1 MEGEMTRRK
10 AATARVDWFYA
21 RPGCESC
28 EKARAEL
35 DRRGIAV
42 GEERSTREPLGERE
56 AAALLADVD
65 EVWISRGRSVDA
77 RPAAHTRVADLKGP
91 TGGIRAPMLRRGGR
105 LLVGFREST
114 LREWL
119 DKT

>member
-1 MEGEMTRRK
+1 MSRAKSASGG
-10 AATARVDWFYA
+10 VDWFYA

-28 EKARAEL
+28 EKVRGEL
-35 DRRGIAV
+35 ARRGIGI
-42 GEERSTREPLGERE
+42 GEERSTRQPMGAPE
-56 AAALLADVD
+56 AAALLAGVD
-65 EVWISRGRSVDA
+65 EVWISRGGRVDA
-77 RPAAHTRVADLKGP
+77 RPAAEIRVADLKGP

-105 LLVGFREST
+105 LLVGYREST

>member
-1 MEGEMTRRK
+1 MSRK
-10 AATARVDWFYA
+10 GPAARIDWFYA

-28 EKARAEL
+28 EKVRGEL
-35 DRRGIAV
+35 ARRGFEVAD
-42 GEERSTREPLGERE
+42 ERSTRAPLAEPE
-56 AAALLADVD
+56 AAELLAGVS
-65 EVWISRGRSVDA
+65 EVWISRGGKVDA
-77 RPAAHTRVADLKGP
+77 RAAGQIRVADLRGP